1 MAEIHDGLA
10 GRGKML
16 LRNLAMPPAFLHH
29 QPRFI
34 PQNPSCR
41 AGLRFSPDLLRSFP

>member
-10 GRGKML
+10 GRREIL
-16 LRNLAMPPAFLHH
+16 LRNLVKPLAFLHH

-41 AGLRFSPDLLRSFP
+41 AGLRFSANLLRSFP